1 MMMSMR
7 AIALSVL
14 CAAPLAAL
22 AADHEVKM
30 LNQGPDGIM
39 VFEPGFLKA
48 EPGDTVTFVS
58 VDPGHDSASVE
69 VPEGAQPWK
78 GEISQSVTAKLDK
91 EGVYVYKCVPHQVLG
106 MVGVIQVG
114 KPVNLKEAQAAAAE
128 LEATIATNKDR
139 MQKYMS
145 QVK

>member
-1 MMMSMR
+1 MMMFPR
-7 AIALSVL
+7 AIALFVL

-22 AADHEVKM
+22 AADHEIKM

-39 VFEPGFLKA
+39 VFDPAFLKA
-48 EPGDTVTFVS
+48 NPGDTVTFVS
-58 VDPGHDSASVE
+58 VDPGHDSVSVE
-69 VPEGAQPWK
+69 VPEGAEPWQ
-78 GEISQSVTAKLDK
+78 GEVSKSVTAKLDK
-91 EGVYVYKCVPHQVLG
+91 EGVYVYKCLPHLVLG

-114 KPVNLKEAQAAAAE
+114 KPVNLKQAQAAATE
-128 LEATIATNKDR
+128 LEASIATNKER

>member
-1 MMMSMR
+1 MMFVR
-7 AIALSVL
+7 AIVLFALSAL
-14 CAAPLAAL
+14 PLAVF
-22 AADHEVKM
+22 AADHEIKM

-48 EPGDTVTFVS
+48 NPGDTVTFVS

-91 EGVYVYKCVPHQVLG
+91 EGVYVYQCVPHLPLG

-114 KPVNLKEAQAAAAE
+114 EPVNLEEAQAAATK
-128 LEATIATNKDR
+128 LEGSIATNKER
-139 MQKYMS
+139 LQKYMS
-145 QVK
+145 QVE